1 MPRRYPETRFTAK
14 WGLNGG
20 ARLIASR
27 TLAGRTHEEPDPR
40 RDGGLALIPRAPCA
54 PRVEG
59 EIEGL
64 VKTRRSRP
72 SHGAFHRNAGPV
84 AVPAAGYS
92 LFENRSVRAVRSG
105 RRSSLPRGLQG
116 FCLRSERKETD
127 VSVYKRGNVYW
138 YEFWFRG
145 QRIRESSGLTNKV
158 AAQQAESIRKAGLAE
173 GRAGIAGPKPIVN
186 FGDFVRN
193 EFLPWAEKQ
202 YQSHPR
208 TYERYRESTKP
219 LLTSLEK
226 QRLDAVSMALVE
238 KFKLS
243 RSSEVSPAT
252 VNRDLAA
259 LRLILNL
266 AIRKEYIAK
275 NPVKEVQF
283 LNEGPGHMRIVSH
296 EEQQNYMA
304 AASPLLRDVATLIV
318 ETGMRPEEVFTI
330 RRENVHLNL
339 GYLFVPSGKTHFARR
354 NVPLTDAT
362 IHVLKQRTVDTES
375 PFVFPRKGDHDKPL
389 TTVRKAHHETL
400 RAARIDPPFRL
411 YDFRHTFGSRT
422 AMAGV
427 DLPTLKE
434 LMGHADIS
442 TTMRYVHPTPEH
454 KQEAVR
460 KLERYNRDQVFDLFE
475 PELGSPQK
483 SPQ

>member
-1 MPRRYPETRFTAK
+1 
-14 WGLNGG
+14 
-20 ARLIASR
+20 
-27 TLAGRTHEEPDPR
+27 
-40 RDGGLALIPRAPCA
+40 
-54 PRVEG
+54 
-59 EIEGL
+59 
-64 VKTRRSRP
+64 
-72 SHGAFHRNAGPV
+72 
-84 AVPAAGYS
+84 
-92 LFENRSVRAVRSG
+92 
-105 RRSSLPRGLQG
+105 
-116 FCLRSERKETD
+116 

-173 GRAGIAGPKPIVN
+173 GRAGIAGPKPVVN

-219 LLTSLEK
+219 LLTSFEK
-226 QRLDAVSMALVE
+226 LRLDGVSMAHVE
-238 KFKLS
+238 KFKIT
-243 RSSEVSPAT
+243 RSTDVAPAT

-266 AIRKEYIAK
+266 AIRKEYLAK
-275 NPVKEVQF
+275 NPVTEVQF
-283 LNEGPGHMRIVSH
+283 LDEGPGQMRVVSH
-296 EEQQNYMA
+296 EEQRKYMA

-318 ETGMRPEEVFTI
+318 ETGMRPEEVFNI
-330 RRENVHLNL
+330 RTENIHFEPP
-339 GYLFVPSGKTHFARR
+339 YLFVPIGKTRFARR
-354 NVPLTDAT
+354 NIQLTDAT
-362 IHVLKQRTVDTES
+362 INILRRRLAEAEG
-375 PFVFPRKGDHDKPL
+375 PFLFPRKGDSDKPL
-389 TTVRKAHHETL
+389 TTVRKAHHLALQT
-400 RAARIDPPFRL
+400 AKMASQFRL
-411 YDFRHTFGSRT
+411 YDLRHTFGSRT

-434 LMGHADIS
+434 LMGHSDVS

-454 KQEAVR
+454 KREAVR
-460 KLERYNRDQVFDLFE
+460 KLEDYNRNQVFALYE
-475 PELGSPQK
+475 PVAGSPQK